1 MGSAPALT
9 LWHEI
14 ASPVGRLLLVGDGKR
29 LQRIEFQGGPRPRH
43 PPRDWI
49 FDPDP
54 FRRVT
59 LQLREYFAGERRSFE
74 LPLEARGTPFQ
85 QRVWRAL
92 SRIPYGQTVSYGEL
106 ARRLGQPG
114 AARAV
119 GLANG
124 ANPLPIVWPCHR
136 VIGSDGSLT
145 GFGGG
150 LAIKRRLLSL
160 EGWTPQEQTPSN
172 QIDWVACLE
181 QAIA

>member
-1 MGSAPALT
+1 MGPGLRTT

-14 ASPVGRLLLVGDGKR
+14 GSPVGRLLLVGDGTR

-54 FRRVT
+54 FRPVT
-59 LQLREYFAGERRSFE
+59 RQLGEYFAGERRSFE
-74 LPLEARGTPFQ
+74 LPLDARGTAFQ
-85 QRVWRAL
+85 QRVWRAFA
-92 SRIPYGQTVSYGEL
+92 RIPYGQTVSYGEL
-106 ARRLGQPG
+106 ARRIGVPG

-124 ANPLPIVWPCHR
+124 ANPLPIIWPCHR
-136 VIGSDGSLT
+136 VIGADGSLI

-160 EGWTPQEQTPSN
+160 EGWAPQEQRPSR

-181 QAIA
+181 QASA